1 MIATEYLNFLIARFK
16 SGMEMER
23 DFEQDLR
30 KFFSTVTKISSATQ
44 TAASK
49 SNSDLINQFASHLG
63 LTFLLEKADSS
74 SVCYAE
80 SEEVSPEYRQSFS
93 AMDLLDYL
101 HAILERSAGE
111 GAASLKE
118 GIFSPPQ
125 LKQFWELVTIGRELR
140 HRNQN

>member
-1 MIATEYLNFLIARFK
+1 MSAREYLDFLISRFQ
-16 SGMEMER
+16 SGMEKER

-30 KFFSTVTKISSATQ
+30 KFFSTATKISSATQ
-44 TAASK
+44 TGTSK

-63 LTFLLEKADSS
+63 LTFLSEKADSS

-101 HAILERSAGE
+101 HAILERSARE

-118 GIFSPPQ
+118 SIFSPPQ
-125 LKQFWELVTIGRELR
+125 LRQFWELVTIGRELR